1 MKYITKVDD
10 KEYVIEIDRED
21 EILVNG
27 ERYAVDFQQLEKR
40 GVLSLLLNNHSYE
53 AVVEEQDEHWD
64 VLLLGELY
72 EVTVQDE
79 WAHRMAQARGAAGDA
94 SGEVTVKS
102 PMPGIIVGVPVA
114 VNQLVEKGE
123 TVIILESMKMENE
136 LKAPRAGKISRVSV
150 EQGVSVEKGQPLVI
164 ITDPDGETP

>member
-10 KEYVIEIDRED
+10 KEYVIEIDHEN

-27 ERYAVDFQQLEKR
+27 ERFAVDFQQLEKR
-40 GVLSLLLNNHSYE
+40 GVLSLLLNNRSYE
-53 AVVEEQDEHWD
+53 AVVEQQDEHWD

-72 EVTVQDE
+72 AVSVQDE
-79 WAHRMAQARGAAGDA
+79 WTHRMAQARGATGDA

-114 VNQLVEKGE
+114 VDQHVEKGE

-136 LKAPRAGKISRVSV
+136 LKAPRAGKIGRVSV
-150 EQGVSVEKGQPLVI
+150 AVGASVEKGQPLVI
-164 ITDPDGETP
+164 IVDPDEVA